1 MCLLAGLLLLPC
13 AVLGHSGLLPAAW
26 ANPCLLACLM
36 RPSYADHLTRP
47 AGPVPA
53 GLLAICCSWGSA
65 QEAAALL
72 QVAAAF
78 PTSQLAEASGQ
89 WR

>member
-1 MCLLAGLLLLPC
+1 M
-13 AVLGHSGLLPAAW
+13 W
-26 ANPCLLACLM
+26 
-36 RPSYADHLTRP
+36 PSNADQLTRLS
-47 AGPVPA
+47 GPVSA